1 MDIGREL
8 RVIEV
13 VEETDAPV
21 EIPVPEEPV
30 SFEATRPAP
39 LAE

>member
-13 VEETDAPV
+13 VEDTTVDVPET
-21 EIPVPEEPV
+21 PVPAAGNQFDARTSHP
-30 SFEATRPAP
+30 SG
-39 LAE
+39 